1 MAPNVTGARLFW
13 ERRTIDF
20 DDALGY
26 LLPWEF
32 SLTWSAAGLLAILL
46 YLRGLRQRRLRGVAT
61 GVGRSVAYLLGVAA
75 TYVVTQTHYDYLA
88 QYMFFTHRAQH
99 LVLHH
104 AAPFLIA
111 LAAPLPVLTDGLPT
125 RIRHFPGKELAVD
138 LLRPL
143 YRLLQH
149 PLIAPVLFVGLIYF
163 WLIPEVHFDAMLSAD
178 LYQMMNWSMALDG
191 LLFWWLIFDR
201 RTPHQGGLGYGKR
214 IAILLAVIPPQILL
228 GAYIAFSREVIFDV
242 YEVCG
247 RAWPL
252 DPLDD
257 QRLGGLVTWVPATM
271 MSAIGV
277 LIILGFL
284 FRDARNED
292 IARADYPAR

>member
-1 MAPNVTGARLFW
+1 MVC
-13 ERRTIDF
+13 
-20 DDALGY
+20 
-26 LLPWEF
+26 
-32 SLTWSAAGLLAILL
+32 LLAIVV
-46 YLRGLRQRRLRGVAT
+46 YLRGLRQRQQRGERT
-61 GVGRSVAYLLGVAA
+61 GAGRTLAYLLGIVA
-75 TYVVTQTHYDYLA
+75 TYGVTQTHYDYLA

-111 LAAPLPVLTDGLPT
+111 LAAPLPVLADGLPQQVKT
-125 RIRHFPGKELAVD
+125 FPGRQCAAR
-138 LLRPL
+138 LLRPC

-178 LYQMMNWSMALDG
+178 LYQVMNWSMALDG
-191 LLFWWLIFDR
+191 LLFWWLILDR
-201 RTPHQGGLGYGKR
+201 RTPQQGGLGYGKR
-214 IAILLAVIPPQILL
+214 IAILLAVIPPQIVL
-228 GAYIAFSREVIFDV
+228 GAYIVFSEEVIFDV

-252 DPLDD
+252 DPMDD
-257 QRLGGLVTWVPATM
+257 QRLGGLLTWVPASM

-277 LIILGFL
+277 LLILGFL

-292 IARADYPAR
+292 AFHAEQRAK